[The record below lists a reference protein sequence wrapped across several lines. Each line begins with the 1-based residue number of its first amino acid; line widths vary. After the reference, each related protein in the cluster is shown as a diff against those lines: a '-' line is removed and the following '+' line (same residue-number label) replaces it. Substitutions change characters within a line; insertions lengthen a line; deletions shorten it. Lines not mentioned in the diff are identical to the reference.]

1 MSSILYIHF
10 KTLFKIIYLN
20 CIKHFG
26 WRRLLATL
34 IFLIVA
40 VAVCV
45 ILFVFRLLDEVF
57 FYRYRKTK
65 IEHPVFIVSNP
76 RSGTTFTHR
85 LLCMDEER
93 YVHMLMY
100 HTIIPSV
107 TFYKIVHII
116 SKLDRRTGR
125 PFRRFFDWVDSWFFK
140 GWEGIHPTGFNQ
152 SEEDEGLYIF
162 SFLSVAVCLICPY
175 MQEFGYLTIIDK
187 MPERSRRNLRKYYRS
202 SIQRFMYAE
211 GQGKTLLNKNVITTG
226 RLHTILDVFPDA
238 RIVYLIRDPESAV
251 PSFISMFSALWKWTS
266 PELAEN
272 GPEYRALGQIAIDLY
287 NYFHK
292 NKNKFNSDNFYVVP
306 YKNLTANPVR
316 VIEDV
321 YAHFE
326 MDMSETFRSRLKIHL
341 DSPKKY
347 KSLHTYSLEQYGFT
361 KEEIEQKLEGIM
373 VEYGFM
379 TVDSGRQTVD
389 VTLHV

>member
-20 CIKHFG
+20 CVKHFG
-26 WRRLLATL
+26 WRQLLATL
-34 IFLIVA
+34 VFLIVA
-40 VAVCV
+40 IAVC
-45 ILFVFRLLDEVF
+45 ILLFVFRLMDEVLF
-57 FYRYRKTK
+57 FRYRKTK
-65 IEHPVFIVSNP
+65 IERPVFIVSNP

-85 LLCMDEER
+85 ILCMDEER
-93 YVHMLMY
+93 YVYMLMY

-107 TFYKIVHII
+107 TFYKIVQAITV
-116 SKLDRRTGR
+116 LDKRIGR

-162 SFLSVAVCLICPY
+162 SFLSVAICLVCPY
-175 MQEFGYLTIIDK
+175 MQEFGYLTIIDE
-187 MPERSRRNLRKYYRS
+187 MPERTRRNLRKYYRS

-211 GQGKTLLNKNVITTG
+211 GRGKTLLNKNVITTG

-251 PSFISMFSALWKWTS
+251 PSFISMFSAPWKWIA
-266 PELAEN
+266 PQLAEN
-272 GPEYRALGQIAIDLY
+272 SVEYRALGQIAIDLY

-292 NKNKFNSDNFYVVP
+292 NKNKFNPENFYVIP
-306 YKNLTANPVR
+306 YKNLTANPIQ
-316 VIEDV
+316 VIEEV

-326 MDMSETFRSRLKIHL
+326 MDISEVFRGRLESHL
-341 DSPKKY
+341 NAPKKY
-347 KSLHTYSLEQYGFT
+347 KSQHSYSLEKYGFT
-361 KEEIEQKLEGIM
+361 KEEIEEKLGEVM

-379 TVDSGRQTVD
+379 TVDGGRRTVD
-389 VTLHV
+389 SSLHI